1 MIPAALS
8 AVSLR
13 RIKEGG
19 RRSSREWL
27 SRVTAKDLGDAGY
40 RAAIG
45 WRAAPFGFVAVVCLS
60 GSVLRGQE
68 ASAAGRWRTIDDKTG
83 QAKSIVRIIE
93 TNGVLEGRVE
103 QVFSPPSPSAAPL
116 CEKCSGDLKNK
127 PIVGMTIMWDMKKD
141 GAEYRRW
148 PCPRSGGRQNLS
160 RQGPRDRRRPQARTA
175 RLRRHRDV
183 RTHADLVTRILVAAD
198 DSAPCCGV
206 S

>member
-1 MIPAALS
+1 M
-8 AVSLR
+8 
-13 RIKEGG
+13 
-19 RRSSREWL
+19 
-27 SRVTAKDLGDAGY
+27 

-141 GAEYRRW
+141 GAEYG
-148 PCPRSGGRQNLS
+148 GGRVLDPEEGKTYRGKVRVIDGGRKLELRGYVGIAMFGRTQTWS
-160 RQGPRDRRRPQARTA
+160 RE
-175 RLRRHRDV
+175 
-183 RTHADLVTRILVAAD
+183 
-198 DSAPCCGV
+198 S